1 MAAARQREHGWQGS
15 GLTTCGWGGSCSS
28 TRTSPPTPT
37 TPRTPPTPS
46 SPPSR
51 HSTTRAEA
59 SAGQG
64 RFAAAAEPRTPRD
77 LGAVAGLLRAADV
90 RRAAAVGA
98 RQSQA
103 HTLPKRIR
111 LLDTTLAAFQQAYP
125 GQALA
130 SSLSRGR
137 LRPALHPFAA
147 PPPSAPAGALLRP
160 LAPAPDPQ
168 SSSTP
173 RLAPLAR
180 RRALAPVEEGGGPG
194 AGLCTSALKP
204 RPAHRYPAEVFPK
217 ELYLGDWK
225 HAEVA
230 YRLGK
235 TRNGARSEV
244 ARWRLEKWRAGS

>member
-1 MAAARQREHGWQGS
+1 MFDVGGGSAETQFLREHVERFPLAEARQREHGWQGS

-130 SSLSRGR
+130 PSLSRGR

-147 PPPSAPAGALLRP
+147 HVASPPPLCSRRCSTTSIGTRARSPVQLH
-160 LAPAPDPQ
+160 PAPRAARAP
-168 SSSTP
+168 P
-173 RLAPLAR
+173 R
-180 RRALAPVEEGGGPG
+180 PG
-194 AGLCTSALKP
+194 AG
-204 RPAHRYPAEVFPK
+204 
-217 ELYLGDWK
+217 
-225 HAEVA
+225 
-230 YRLGK
+230 
-235 TRNGARSEV
+235 
-244 ARWRLEKWRAGS
+244 